1 MMPYSFQDARLNKLD
16 SLIKLQEIGIALVM
30 MSKIEKRLI
39 VAAIVFVAIYLGA
52 AAITIHTRITKE
64 ERIER
69 LESPDLSPAEGQ
81 LLIAELFLPFMI
93 LLTLAVCFIIA
104 RKQRIKKLHAM
115 EQEDEAESEVERR
128 SDQVQPPLD

>member
-1 MMPYSFQDARLNKLD
+1 
-16 SLIKLQEIGIALVM
+16 M

-39 VAAIVFVAIYLGA
+39 VAALVFVVIYLGA

-64 ERIER
+64 DRIER

-93 LLTLAVCFIIA
+93 LLTLAICFIIA
-104 RKQRIKKLHAM
+104 RKQRIKKLLEM
-115 EQEDEAESEVERR
+115 EQEDEAEDELEQRSE
-128 SDQVQPPLD
+128 